1 MTTPKTAA
9 SPLPSKVEAGLI
21 AGTKGNNLA
30 LSDLRGVAR
39 HLVDHFA
46 ANTACGTLPGEL
58 LHGDV
63 TEVTVKCLG
72 LAVRMLESGN
82 TPSEKDLAN
91 VHDAAARWA
100 REGVPLRAILRA
112 YHDGFRYG
120 LTLVGRQTAGQK
132 VEDVTADSLVLVTL
146 LEAVTTEVSMAYV
159 DEYRSVASEHHTA
172 THTLVTTLLSG
183 GKNATATAQQCGI
196 DLADDYLVLA
206 LHFPQHPDEANPV
219 VDRTVSARRK
229 LRRIQAELATSC
241 GKSPLALLSTEGGT
255 ILLPAPRDR
264 EWVDALIER
273 LSRAGEVPVTGA
285 VTSSDRDD
293 IPAAAEH
300 VYELLSLARQLG
312 RPAGLYRTEDLVL
325 EYQLTRPGRGRE
337 QLLRALEPLDDAPEL
352 LETLTSYLGHELN
365 RQRTARHLFVHA
377 NTVDYRLKRIGQLTG
392 IDPSIPS
399 GLRYLQAAIVARG
412 LENAKNAQSAAA
424 AAAKTTRKR

>member
-1 MTTPKTAA
+1 MNYTVMGGSMTTPKTAPK
-9 SPLPSKVEAGLI
+9 PLPGHMEAGLI
-21 AGTKGNNLA
+21 AGTRSNSLA
-30 LSDLRGVAR
+30 MSDLRGVAR
-39 HLVDHFA
+39 HLVDHFQ
-46 ANTACGTLPGEL
+46 ANTPCGTLPGEL

-72 LAVRMLESGN
+72 LAVRMLESGK
-82 TPSEKDLAN
+82 TPSDKDLAN

-100 REGVPLRAILRA
+100 REGVPLRSIRRA
-112 YHDGFRYG
+112 YHDGFRFG
-120 LTLVGRQTAGQK
+120 LTLVSRDAKAQNI
-132 VEDVTADSLVLVTL
+132 ENVTDNSLVLVSL

-159 DEYRSVASEHHTA
+159 EEYRSVASEHHTA

-183 GKNATATAQQCGI
+183 GQNALSTAQQCGI
-196 DLADDYLVLA
+196 DLADEYLVIA

-229 LRRIQAELATSC
+229 LRRIQAELATMC
-241 GKSPLALLSTEGGT
+241 GKSPLALLSTDGGT
-255 ILLPAPRDR
+255 VLLPAPRER
-264 EWVDALIER
+264 EWVDTLIER
-273 LSRAGEVPVTGA
+273 LSRAGEIPITA
-285 VTSSDRDD
+285 TMTSAERED
-293 IPAAAEH
+293 IPGAAEH
-300 VYELLSLARQLG
+300 VYELLTLTRQLG
-312 RPAGLYRTEDLVL
+312 RPAGMYRTEDLVL

-352 LETLTSYLGHELN
+352 LDTLTSYIGHELN

-392 IDPSIPS
+392 IDPSVPS

-412 LENAKNAQSAAA
+412 L
-424 AAAKTTRKR
+424 AAAKQK